1 MAMRNPARV
10 LPDPVGAAISVS
22 WPEAMAGHPW
32 AWASVGPPGNRCSN
46 HAATA
51 GWNSKPM
58 SANTLGS
65 AWIGEATASD
75 YRRAVTSSAGGIDL
89 GWADVG
95 AGL

>member
-32 AWASVGPPGNRCSN
+32 ACASVGPPGNRCSN
-46 HAATA
+46 QAATA
-51 GWNSKPM
+51 GWNSKPT
-58 SANTLGS
+58 SANTLAS

-75 YRRAVTSSAGGIDL
+75 YRPPVTALFG
-89 GWADVG
+89 
-95 AGL
+95 